1 MKKIIV
7 GIMIAFALLCT
18 GCSSDTKSVEGESD
32 GEETSMF
39 VIVEKAPSWNV
50 VYNKETKVMYA
61 VSKGSYNRGTFTVL
75 VNLDGT
81 PMIYGEDY

>member
-7 GIMIAFALLCT
+7 WIMIAFALLCT
-18 GCSSDTKSVEGESD
+18 GCSSDTKSVEGESG

-39 VIVEKAPSWNV
+39 VIVEKAPSWSI

-61 VSKGSYNRGTFTVL
+61 VSGGPYNRGTFTVL
-75 VNLDGT
+75 VNANGT
-81 PMIYGEDY
+81 PMI